1 MLQSFKLAIKSI
13 WGNKMRSF
21 LTMLGIIIGVAAVII
36 LVSLVNGYMGSVVE
50 SFASMGV
57 NQINVNVTN
66 LTSRT
71 VDVDQMYAFYD
82 EHGDLFDGISPNV
95 SLSATV
101 KKGDDSM
108 SSTSVAG
115 RSEQYLDMKDYDLQ
129 LGRNIAYS
137 DIASR
142 QKVCVIG
149 SYVAQELF
157 GSAQKAVSETLK
169 INGYAFKIVGIVETQ
184 DEENMED
191 GGTDDFVWIPYS
203 VATSLAGSANI
214 SSYTL
219 TVSDTDNADTAKTLI
234 QNFLYETFKDSDLYR
249 VTAMSEMLDSI
260 LKEENGEWLIAY
272 ENIKAPFF
280 VTETELVNYTKIETP
295 VEVIQNMTKNLSLA
309 EQKRK
314 DWISELIE
322 NTNYICM
329 KNLRNEK
336 VKEIAERFHIKKQR
350 IKNIYYLY
358 LATGGVSRKRKEKEK
373 IRSKELEE
381 KYKNFDWAIKKYYYS
396 AKQMSL
402 EMTYDMMLMICH
414 FIYASVN
421 SNHIR

>member
-57 NQINVNVTN
+57 NQINVNMTN

-71 VDVDQMYAFYD
+71 VDVEQMYAFYD

-129 LGRNIAYS
+129 IGRNIAYS

-157 GSAQKAVSETLK
+157 GSAEKAINETLK
-169 INGYAFKIVGIVETQ
+169 INGYAFKVVGIVETQ
-184 DEENMED
+184 DEDNMED

-249 VTAMSEMLDSI
+249 VTAMSEMLDS
-260 LKEENGEWLIAY
+260 LNEQIAMMSGMLGGIAGISLLVAGVGVM
-272 ENIKAPFF
+272 NIMLVS
-280 VTETELVNYTKIETP
+280 VTERT
-295 VEVIQNMTKNLSLA
+295 
-309 EQKRK
+309 
-314 DWISELIE
+314 
-322 NTNYICM
+322 
-329 KNLRNEK
+329 
-336 VKEIAERFHIKKQR
+336 KEIGLKKAIGARKKEILGQF
-350 IKNIYYLY
+350 LTEAAV
-358 LATGGVSRKRKEKEK
+358 LTSVGGIIGVVLGIGLSKVVSKVAGSPTAISVPAIIGSVVFSMLIGIIFGLLPSVKAANLNP
-373 IRSKELEE
+373 IDALRSE
-381 KYKNFDWAIKKYYYS
+381 
-396 AKQMSL
+396 
-402 EMTYDMMLMICH
+402 
-414 FIYASVN
+414 
-421 SNHIR
+421 